1 MIRRSDQGDGSGRL
15 IRAAFGSG
23 DDFETAF
30 DGEPDDFASGET
42 GCSDGVIDLLFEV
55 VGEFRDVV
63 RIFCRLEG
71 RRRAVGSAGLR
82 HGVRVG

>member
-1 MIRRSDQGDGSGRL
+1 ML
-15 IRAAFGSG
+15 IRAAFGGG

-30 DGEPDDFASGET
+30 DGEPDDVVSGEP
-42 GCSDGVIDLLFEV
+42 GFCDGVIDLLFEV

-71 RRRAVGSAGLR
+71 RRRAIGSAGLR